1 MYLNDF
7 DTKSCVGKTFKSKN
21 YGDFK
26 VIDYK
31 NSKSVLIR
39 FLETGFTKICHTK
52 EVRNGSVKDLL
63 RPSVYGVGFLGSD
76 IKTSYIND
84 NGVKCNYKTY
94 DLWTAMLSRC
104 YSDRKRSSY
113 QGCSVSDEFLNY
125 TKFKEWCENQK
136 GFKLGFDLDKDI
148 LGGDVYSPETCV
160 FVPREINSVLTK
172 REVLRGKHPIGVY
185 KDVKSGKFIAQVSLN
200 LGSQEYLGRF
210 ESAQE
215 AFEAYKNAKENYV
228 KFIANKWKDT
238 IDVRA
243 YERLICYTVNIDD

>member
-1 MYLNDF
+1 M
-7 DTKSCVGKTFKSKN
+7 
-21 YGDFK
+21 
-26 VIDYK
+26 
-31 NSKSVLIR
+31 
-39 FLETGFTKICHTK
+39 
-52 EVRNGSVKDLL
+52 
-63 RPSVYGVGFLGSD
+63 
-76 IKTSYIND
+76 
-84 NGVKCNYKTY
+84 
-94 DLWTAMLSRC
+94 
-104 YSDRKRSSY
+104 
-113 QGCSVSDEFLNY
+113 
-125 TKFKEWCENQK
+125 
-136 GFKLGFDLDKDI
+136 
-148 LGGDVYSPETCV
+148 GGDVYSPETCV

-172 REVLRGKHPIGVY
+172 MEVLRGEHPIGVY